1 MKVRILKENKQ
12 AIQKIEESMRD
23 IALAG
28 GLAMGGMLGRT
39 AQGGVEGYDT
49 KTVEVAH
56 AFAKNRV
63 KKSKDIDKS
72 IAYSKALEDLEIVS
86 KTPENEKPDRLNADA
101 QSLLK
106 VIDNFLKKASA
117 EDLKWA
123 ESLVKKEGTNISPK

>member
-12 AIQKIEESMRD
+12 AIEKIEESMRD

-63 KKSKDIDKS
+63 KKTLEKEKS
-72 IAYSKALEDLEIVS
+72 I
-86 KTPENEKPDRLNADA
+86 
-101 QSLLK
+101 LLYRY
-106 VIDNFLKKASA
+106 DCY
-117 EDLKWA
+117 
-123 ESLVKKEGTNISPK
+123 